1 MKPIV
6 LFIALITFV
15 AILSGVPFAQP
26 TPATPPAVPVE
37 FKAEF
42 FKAQSQMQQTEASLE
57 QTPQW
62 KVAQE
67 KQQAFQAVIVKFQK
81 LCGSDFQPQ
90 LDTNGDPVCV
100 VKPAPP
106 PAPQSPK
113 TEKK

>member
-1 MKPIV
+1 MRTVLLSVLLTVSAVAQDKPKV
-6 LFIALITFV
+6 E
-15 AILSGVPFAQP
+15 
-26 TPATPPAVPVE
+26 PPAVPVE

-67 KQQAFQAVIVKFQK
+67 KQQAFQVVIVKFQK
-81 LCGSDFQPQ
+81 LCGSEFQPQ

-100 VKPAPP
+100 LKP
-106 PAPQSPK
+106 PAPASPK

>member
-1 MKPIV
+1 MRSV
-6 LFIALITFV
+6 L
-15 AILSGVPFAQP
+15 LSVLLTVSAFAQDKP
-26 TPATPPAVPVE
+26 KVEPPANPPAVPVE

-62 KVAQE
+62 KAAQD
-67 KQQAFQAVIVKFQK
+67 KQQAFQLVIVKFQK

-100 VKPAPP
+100 AKPTPSPAPP
-106 PAPQSPK
+106 SPK

>member
-1 MKPIV
+1 
-6 LFIALITFV
+6 
-15 AILSGVPFAQP
+15 
-26 TPATPPAVPVE
+26 
-37 FKAEF
+37 
-42 FKAQSQMQQTEASLE
+42 MQQTEASLE

-81 LCGSDFQPQ
+81 LCGPDFQPQ

-100 VKPAPP
+100 LKPPAPP
-106 PAPQSPK
+106 SPK

>member
-1 MKPIV
+1 MRTVLLSVLLTVSAVAQDKPKV
-6 LFIALITFV
+6 E
-15 AILSGVPFAQP
+15 
-26 TPATPPAVPVE
+26 PPAVPVE

-81 LCGSDFQPQ
+81 LCGADFQPQ

-100 VKPAPP
+100 AKPTPP